1 MAHEPSPIPADA
13 VMRSKSTVM
22 GWSHAFL
29 LVCQEEASL
38 RGRDSIA
45 LRPDRSRLA
54 ARAEDVKFRGHA
66 EGHKGLLWAGRSTT
80 DPDRPA
86 SVSVG
91 VCGAVTA

>member
-1 MAHEPSPIPADA
+1 MAREPSPIPADR
-13 VMRSKSTVM
+13 VSHSKPLVFAEY
-22 GWSHAFL
+22 HRYP

-38 RGRDSIA
+38 RARTSSEKA
-45 LRPDRSRLA
+45 MDRSRLA
-54 ARAEDVKFRGHA
+54 ARAAYVKFRGPT

-80 DPDRPA
+80 DPDRPT

>member
-1 MAHEPSPIPADA
+1 MAREPSPIQADA
-13 VMRSKSTVM
+13 VRRSKSTVL
-22 GWSHAFL
+22 SQSRIDP
-29 LVCQEEASL
+29 LVCAEEDWL
-38 RGRDSIA
+38 RGRSVLE
-45 LRPDRSRLA
+45 LRPQSSLLA
-54 ARAEDVKFRGHA
+54 ARAAYVKFRGPT

>member
-1 MAHEPSPIPADA
+1 MAREPSPIPADA
-13 VMRSKSTVM
+13 VSHSESTVSN
-22 GWSHAFL
+22 GSSVLL

-54 ARAEDVKFRGHA
+54 ARAEDVKFRGHT